1 MIDLYGAG
9 SSVLGFVMEELAG
22 ERLVVFVPLAP
33 TLTIGA
39 VHVVAAD
46 RVTVL
51 ESAMEVTQSISRW
64 GIGTRRAVEGVPDE
78 GAASH

>member
-1 MIDLYGAG
+1 
-9 SSVLGFVMEELAG
+9 
-22 ERLVVFVPLAP
+22 VFVPLAP

-46 RVTVL
+46 RVRLL

-64 GIGTRRAVEGVPDE
+64 GVGTRRALEGVPDE
-78 GAASH
+78 SGAGT